1 MGFAFDSPTNP
12 VGTVTEADIDAYW
25 KTYDDRGDT
34 AEPSNYN
41 DMDDY
46 FRTVVTAGI
55 PAGHTVKWGVNDAGT
70 KYFLTISGSS
80 INKTWS

>member
-34 AEPSNYN
+34 SNASNYN

-46 FRTVVTAGI
+46 FRKHVTAGI
-55 PAGHTVKWGVNDAGT
+55 PVGHTVKWGVKDAGK
-70 KYFLTISGSS
+70 KYFLTISGLN
-80 INKTWS
+80 NK